1 MPKYVVLYRFTAE
14 GAKNIRETV
23 KRARETR
30 EQTEKRGF
38 KVEALLWTQGPYDLV
53 SIVDAP
59 SEAAMMGAMANVVA
73 AGNVSST
80 TMRAFDDKEMEAVLK
95 QAS

>member
-1 MPKYVVLYRFTAE
+1 MPRYVVLYRFTAE

-38 KVEALLWTQGPYDLV
+38 KVQALLWTQGPYDLV
-53 SIVDAP
+53 SIIDAP
-59 SEAAMMGAMANVVA
+59 SEEAMMGAMANVVA

-95 QAS
+95 QA

>member
-1 MPKYVVLYRFTAE
+1 MPRYVALYRFAAE

-23 KRARETR
+23 QRARQTR

-38 KVEALLWTQGPYDLV
+38 KVRALLWTQGSYDLV
-53 SIVDAP
+53 SIIDAP
-59 SEAAMMGAMANVVA
+59 SEESMMGAMANVVA

-80 TMRAFDDKEMEAVLK
+80 TMRAFDDKEMEGILR
-95 QAS
+95 QG

>member
-1 MPKYVVLYRFTAE
+1 MPKYIVLYRFTTE

-38 KVEALLWTQGPYDLV
+38 KVQALLWTQGPYDLV

-59 SEAAMMGAMANVVA
+59 SEEAMMGAMANVVA

-95 QAS
+95 QV

>member
-1 MPKYVVLYRFTAE
+1 MLYRFTTE

-23 KRARETR
+23 KRARQTR

-38 KVEALLWTQGPYDLV
+38 KVQALLWTQGPYDLV

-59 SEAAMMGAMANVVA
+59 SEEAMMGAMANVVA

-95 QAS
+95 QA